1 MTTSRGYDGSLL
13 DIYRREG
20 TPGEKK
26 GGESGHVGFAR
37 LLDLASVCSSSRVGR
52 RLITSSLLLDT
63 D

>member
-26 GGESGHVGFAR
+26 GGGRVAMLVS
-37 LLDLASVCSSSRVGR
+37 LAFW
-52 RLITSSLLLDT
+52 I
-63 D
+63 